1 MSQKKVDLYKEQKAN
16 RKQIMKRQ
24 KRMKTLRYTLLGVV
38 AAALVG
44 WLGYSVYGSYESS
57 QPRAV
62 AEVNFDAINDYLNT
76 L

>member
-24 KRMKTLRYTLLGVV
+24 KRMKALRYTLLGVV

-44 WLGYSVYGSYESS
+44 WLGYSAYGSYEGS

-62 AEVNFDAINDYLNT
+62 AEVNFDAINDYLDT